1 MIPWNPSKELVHL
14 VHYTPAAQKINQT
27 TETKEARNSSTTNI
41 FSVPNKLNLRIMMI
55 NCRSIRDKKSEFAAL
70 VNYAK
75 PDIIIGTES
84 WLKGIKPGKP
94 LTESAEIFPEN
105 FSVQKRQRY
114 TRKRHVYNST
124 LRTSIN
130 RTT

>member
-1 MIPWNPSKELVHL
+1 M
-14 VHYTPAAQKINQT
+14 T
-27 TETKEARNSSTTNI
+27 
-41 FSVPNKLNLRIMMI
+41 M

-94 LTESAEIFPEN
+94 PTESAIKSADSPPPEN
-105 FSVQKRQRY
+105 FKVYRNDRGTLGGGVFIAVHSELVSVE
-114 TRKRHVYNST
+114 
-124 LRTSIN
+124 
-130 RTT
+130 

>member
-1 MIPWNPSKELVHL
+1 M
-14 VHYTPAAQKINQT
+14 T
-27 TETKEARNSSTTNI
+27 
-41 FSVPNKLNLRIMMI
+41 I

-94 LTESAEIFPEN
+94 PTESAEIFPEN

-114 TRKRHVYNST
+114 TRRRHVYNST

>member
-1 MIPWNPSKELVHL
+1 MDSMVSSMCDSGRTMLV
-14 VHYTPAAQKINQT
+14 
-27 TETKEARNSSTTNI
+27 
-41 FSVPNKLNLRIMMI
+41 NLRIMTM

-94 LTESAEIFPEN
+94 PTES
-105 FSVQKRQRY
+105 SGRTMLV
-114 TRKRHVYNST
+114 VYSSKLLYVNEST
-124 LRTSIN
+124 FILSHLQHIHCT
-130 RTT
+130 